1 MSHLAM
7 DYLIEALAGSWQLLT
22 DASVYVLFGLLVSGL
37 LRVFLNPNTVSRHL
51 GQDRFRS
58 VFKAA
63 LLGIPI
69 PL

>member
-1 MSHLAM
+1 MSLVANVLTEAWNL
-7 DYLIEALAGSWQLLT
+7 LIES
-22 DASVYVLFGLLVSGL
+22 SVYVLFGLLVSGL
-37 LRVFLNPNTVSRHL
+37 LRVFLSPSLVAQQL
-51 GQDRFRS
+51 GRGKFKS

>member
-1 MSHLAM
+1 MNFSA
-7 DYLIEALAGSWQLLT
+7 DVISEAWLLLKE
-22 DASVYVLFGLLVSGL
+22 SGLYILFGLLVSGL
-37 LRVFLNPNTVSRHL
+37 LRVFLNPNTIVRHL
-51 GQDRFRS
+51 GEGRFKP

>member
-1 MSHLAM
+1 MNFIVNIFLEAWHLF
-7 DYLIEALAGSWQLLT
+7 LESSL
-22 DASVYVLFGLLVSGL
+22 YVLFGLLVSGL
-37 LRVFLNPNTVSRHL
+37 LRVLLNPNTVARQL
-51 GQDRFRS
+51 GEGTFLS

>member
-1 MSHLAM
+1 MNFSV
-7 DYLIEALAGSWQLLT
+7 DVISEAWLLLKE
-22 DASVYVLFGLLVSGL
+22 SGLYILFGLLVSGL
-37 LRVFLNPNTVSRHL
+37 LRVFLNPNTIVRHL
-51 GQDRFRS
+51 GEGRFIP